1 MSIGQKRFLEYYHSG
16 DQPYSFGGKKQ
27 IKNFIDI
34 ANHSLDNVLSKSDVY
49 TEFKEF
55 KKPKFTPPIRTY
67 KANYLWEA
75 DLMFFTHP
83 DFARANDGKLYILAI
98 IDTFTKWVYMTLL
111 KDKTAKTVTRVVGN
125 LFRDDEIET
134 PNYLRVDAGGEFIN
148 KEFINM
154 CKSFDVKLYIAMEPI
169 KCAYIERFNRTFK
182 RILVQ
187 LMEHYNSIRW
197 VDYVEQ
203 ALEIY
208 NTRVHTSIGMSPE
221 AAVEKKNQKI
231 ILRKYLKRYANYDKK
246 RVEKNRRKPKF
257 KKGQMVKIFKKKGI
271 FARGFHQNVT
281 KEYFKIYYV
290 DRSFCKDRYYL
301 KDMQGDKI
309 IGSFYEEY
317 LVPYIPDA
325 DKVYRLDPSFKGYTR
340 KNIRGV
346 PHILVKWLGWPN
358 KFNQYVPYEDVSHL
372 IPPQ

>member
-1 MSIGQKRFLEYYHSG
+1 
-16 DQPYSFGGKKQ
+16 
-27 IKNFIDI
+27 
-34 ANHSLDNVLSKSDVY
+34 
-49 TEFKEF
+49 
-55 KKPKFTPPIRTY
+55 
-67 KANYLWEA
+67 
-75 DLMFFTHP
+75 MFFTHP

-325 DKVYRLDPSFKGYTR
+325 DKVYQLDPSFKGYTR

>member
-1 MSIGQKRFLEYYHSG
+1 
-16 DQPYSFGGKKQ
+16 
-27 IKNFIDI
+27 
-34 ANHSLDNVLSKSDVY
+34 
-49 TEFKEF
+49 
-55 KKPKFTPPIRTY
+55 
-67 KANYLWEA
+67 
-75 DLMFFTHP
+75 
-83 DFARANDGKLYILAI
+83 
-98 IDTFTKWVYMTLL
+98 MTRL

-246 RVEKNRRKPKF
+246 RVEKIEESQNSRK
-257 KKGQMVKIFKKKGI
+257 
-271 FARGFHQNVT
+271 
-281 KEYFKIYYV
+281 
-290 DRSFCKDRYYL
+290 
-301 KDMQGDKI
+301 DK
-309 IGSFYEEY
+309 
-317 LVPYIPDA
+317 
-325 DKVYRLDPSFKGYTR
+325 
-340 KNIRGV
+340 
-346 PHILVKWLGWPN
+346 W
-358 KFNQYVPYEDVSHL
+358 
-372 IPPQ
+372 

>member
-27 IKNFIDI
+27 IKKFIDI